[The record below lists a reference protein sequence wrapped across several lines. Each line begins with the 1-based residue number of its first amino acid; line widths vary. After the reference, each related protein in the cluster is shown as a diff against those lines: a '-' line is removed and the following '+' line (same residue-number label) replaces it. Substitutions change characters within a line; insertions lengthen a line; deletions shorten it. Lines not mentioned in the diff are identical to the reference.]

1 MANVCLIDMI
11 LTLESESEACQLYT
25 DLLHRTGDATKRG
38 EGVWTGS
45 ERYLFDAIL
54 NKSQNIV
61 MISGWVKWGY
71 STEEIIMLLK
81 FINEIS
87 VIKIA
92 QICYK
97 ENSNLLMGEYIYDG
111 KMLLQKFLPQEKFPQ
126 DNGRDDFETS
136 IKSIYSTHQL
146 IYTIGEIEL

>member
-1 MANVCLIDMI
+1 MANVCLINMV
-11 LTLESESEACQLYT
+11 LTLEAETGACQLYT
-25 DLLHRTGDATKRG
+25 DLLRRICDATKRG

-45 ERYLFDAIL
+45 KRYLFDAIL
-54 NKSQNIV
+54 NKSKNMV
-61 MISGWVKWGY
+61 MVSGWVKWGY
-71 STEEIIMLLK
+71 STEEIIALLK

-87 VIKIA
+87 IIKIA

-111 KMLLQKFLPQEKFPQ
+111 KILLQKFLPQDKFPQ

-136 IKSIYSTHQL
+136 IKSIYSIHQL
-146 IYTIGEIEL
+146 ICILGEVEL